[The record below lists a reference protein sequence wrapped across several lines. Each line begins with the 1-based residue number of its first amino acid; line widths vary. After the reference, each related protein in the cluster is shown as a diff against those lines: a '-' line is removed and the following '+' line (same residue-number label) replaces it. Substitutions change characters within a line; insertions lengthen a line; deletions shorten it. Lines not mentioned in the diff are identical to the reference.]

1 MDVLSIWLTVL
12 GWILGQALYQYTDF
26 VQLDKRGRSGTRQD
40 LRRWIC
46 ASFMNYSEEA
56 VRSAFAIK
64 TCSSHTNLSADICPG
79 LINFVQKWPTQ
90 DGYLSRSSLTLCL
103 ATALYAI
110 YHYCSLY
117 YA

>member
-12 GWILGQALYQYTDF
+12 GWVLGQALYQYTDF

-56 VRSAFAIK
+56 VRSAFA
-64 TCSSHTNLSADICPG
+64 CSSD
-79 LINFVQKWPTQ
+79 
-90 DGYLSRSSLTLCL
+90 SS
-103 ATALYAI
+103 
-110 YHYCSLY
+110 
-117 YA
+117 